1 MSVLDNQIDVHTR
14 RLHLRPP
21 RESDAD
27 RLYALFNNWEVMR
40 WLSSPPWPY
49 ALDDARAFVRSRAK
63 GDGGAIGGAITLD
76 GELIGIADV
85 IVKPAS
91 AVQRERGYSLGYWLG
106 QPYWGHGFMTEA
118 VHGLL
123 SHIFATIP
131 DDTIF
136 SGAFAGNAA
145 SLRIQEKLGFMRD
158 GEGMFFSN
166 PHRKDVLH
174 VNTSLM
180 RAGFAASCLNQ
191 PTG

>member
-1 MSVLDNQIDVHTR
+1 MEALEQIDVRTR

-63 GDGGAIGGAITLD
+63 GEGGALGGAITLG

-91 AVQRERGYSLGYWLG
+91 AIQRERGYSLGYWLG

-118 VHGLL
+118 ARALL
-123 SHIFATIP
+123 AHVFATIS

-145 SLRIQEKLGFMRD
+145 SLRIQQKLGFVRD

-174 VNTSLM
+174 VNTSLT
-180 RAGFAASCLNQ
+180 RRRFDAFGAGQ
-191 PTG
+191 TTG